1 MNFPSKIPVILPWI
15 SSESVP
21 KTVGE
26 LTSDEGFL
34 QFMEAWRRELRS
46 SEREKNYLKFIT
58 AQSGLR
64 ESDKLTV
71 GTLRQILRKAM
82 DLVAGRSARVSH
94 PVAAFELL
102 VIVEGVAEVALTSL
116 RNSARKELERELIG
130 VQGSVVIFAFQ
141 AVTHHFRAS
150 AELAGN

>member
-82 DLVAGRSARVSH
+82 DLVAGRSARVS
-94 PVAAFELL
+94 
-102 VIVEGVAEVALTSL
+102 
-116 RNSARKELERELIG
+116 
-130 VQGSVVIFAFQ
+130 
-141 AVTHHFRAS
+141 
-150 AELAGN
+150 